1 LLVDEE
7 GELRDAVRELLTR
20 HGLEVPSVRHDRA
33 CTARERAD
41 VRVLCEGASMRV
53 MRRPGR
59 IALIAVVL
67 AAGAGC
73 ATTTTRRGLPPLR
86 TVERVDL
93 ARYAGTWFEI
103 ASFPQPFQAGCV
115 ASRAIYTM
123 ADDGSVTVVNRCRD
137 RTLDGPERSVVGT
150 ARVVDPAT
158 NATLSVSFQWPFRGA
173 YWVIDLDPDYRWAV
187 VGHPSRDYLWILS
200 RTPELAA
207 DTYDAIL
214 ARLRQQGYDIERLR
228 RTPQR

>member
-1 LLVDEE
+1 
-7 GELRDAVRELLTR
+7 
-20 HGLEVPSVRHDRA
+20 
-33 CTARERAD
+33 
-41 VRVLCEGASMRV
+41 MRV
-53 MRRPGR
+53 MRGPTR
-59 IALIAVVL
+59 IALIAVIL

-73 ATTTTRRGLPPLR
+73 ATTTTQRGLPPLR

-103 ASFPQPFQAGCV
+103 ASFPQRFQAGCV

-123 ADDGSVTVVNRCRD
+123 TDDGSVTVVNRCRD

-158 NATLSVSFQWPFRGA
+158 NAKLSVSFQWPFRGA
-173 YWVIDLDPDYRWAV
+173 YWVIDLDPDYRWTV

-214 ARLRQQGYDIERLR
+214 ARLRQQGYDVERLR